1 MSNSAIQQELEE
13 LRAQVA
19 ELTQARDSESEN
31 IKSSDKTQPHDS
43 AEEKEL
49 LNHEIDG
56 SKIGTEQQIQE
67 LIDALEVEIKDTNPV
82 TMLIIFTLGI
92 LFGRF
97 LPR

>member
-19 ELTQARDSESEN
+19 ELTQARDSGSEN
-31 IKSSDKTQPHDS
+31 IKSSDKIQPHDS

-56 SKIGTEQQIQE
+56 SKMGTEQQIQE

-82 TMLIIFTLGI
+82 TMLIFFTLGI

>member
-19 ELTQARDSESEN
+19 ELTQARDIESAN
-31 IKSSDKTQPHDS
+31 IKSSDKIQSHDS
-43 AEEKEL
+43 TEEKEL
-49 LNHEIDG
+49 LNHEIEG
-56 SKIGTEQQIQE
+56 STIDTEQQIQE

-82 TMLIIFTLGI
+82 TMLIIFTLGV
-92 LFGRF
+92 LLGRF

>member
-19 ELTQARDSESEN
+19 ELTQARDIESAN
-31 IKSSDKTQPHDS
+31 IKSSDKIQSHDS
-43 AEEKEL
+43 TEEKEL

-56 SKIGTEQQIQE
+56 SKIDTEQQIQE

-82 TMLIIFTLGI
+82 TMLIIFTLGV
-92 LFGRF
+92 LLGRF